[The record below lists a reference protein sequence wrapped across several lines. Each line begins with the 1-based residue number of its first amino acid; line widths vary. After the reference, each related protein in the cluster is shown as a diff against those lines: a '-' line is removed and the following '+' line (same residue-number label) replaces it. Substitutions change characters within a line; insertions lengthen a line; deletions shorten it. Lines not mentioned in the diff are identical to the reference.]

1 MRAPSNVKILQFCKP
16 HVHFCFLKCI
26 FHNSHQLEPSRHLLL
41 QPPLSPDVTLRV
53 SEHLDGAAGARG
65 SVRHLLPIK
74 AYSCLL
80 CASSHAALGTEQRQQ
95 ESDVGCLCSICV
107 CVLGCAGSQLHMQDL
122 RCVSSVGCTASLFAA
137 RKLTSCG
144 SPA

>member
-26 FHNSHQLEPSRHLLL
+26 FNNSHQLEPSRHLLL